1 MIDWSRNNDLARRL
15 VLVALEEWLCQVSRV
30 LVALSPAEEKLSQLR
45 RLRRGLNGCLKLAY
59 SEVGVELPAELSADP
74 EDK

>member
-1 MIDWSRNNDLARRL
+1 VI
-15 VLVALEEWLCQVSRV
+15 ALEEWLCQVSRV

-59 SEVGVELPAELSADP
+59 AEVGVELPAELAADA
-74 EDK
+74 EEK